1 MGKIVKNYES
11 FRGIE
16 PVKEEFIFKALA
28 NLFKGIYKRLSAKID
43 KLGEDFVAQ
52 KKFIKTDIL
61 NPMSA
66 DSLLTPLFKEY
77 KAKTQFNDQDCFDLI
92 SKIVDPDDG
101 VLSQTAIQGFVAE
114 RKTEGEKKMWSYM
127 LEKMR
132 NNMMVFLN
140 YGGQVAKN
148 FKIGQPLPKPAIKLD
163 AKSGEA
169 IKRTQDGKN
178 FIDTKDHLPLLK
190 KLIAPLTDDK
200 KKGEVMKWIE
210 TTVLPQMYKFS
221 DALNEQEVDKF
232 SGEGEGKGTIVLK
245 WKNVEI
251 ELKAPV
257 EGTTKYE
264 VTRSSSQKLVVAE
277 GKKIFA
283 DISGEAK
290 KGTTI
295 KLTGLT
301 SGTADGQVFE
311 IDGKSEYETGVLDQ
325 IKVDGKE
332 VESHKFGEGN
342 TGKEEPALSYEK
354 LKPIFD
360 NGQEVIFLL
369 PDVDATA
376 YDAKKKPEEQKDV
389 VGVGKMK
396 LIDDKNND
404 ESITFEHD
412 GKEFKAG
419 YNRIVGFPN
428 VAEEAEE
435 AKNNLAEI
443 KDDPEKM
450 KKVASYA
457 DFLKNGKEDDVKT
470 IGDMIE
476 DELSK
481 LK

>member
-1 MGKIVKNYES
+1 MKKIKNYES

-28 NLFKGIYKRLSAKID
+28 NLFKGLFKKIKD
-43 KLGEDFVAQ
+43 KIEKLGEDFNAQ
-52 KKFIKTDIL
+52 KTLIKTEII
-61 NPMSA
+61 NPKST
-66 DSLLTPLFKEY
+66 DSIFAPLFKEY
-77 KAKTQFNDQDCFDLI
+77 NAKPQFNDQDCFDLI
-92 SKIVDPDDG
+92 GKLVDPDDG
-101 VLSQTAIQGFVAE
+101 VLSQTAIQQFVAE
-114 RKTEGEKKMWSYM
+114 FKDENDKKAWTYI
-127 LEKMR
+127 LEKIR
-132 NNMMVFLN
+132 NNTMIFLN

-148 FKIGQPLPKPAIKLD
+148 FKIGQPLPKPAIKPEL
-163 AKSGEA
+163 KSGKA
-169 IKRTQDGKN
+169 IQRTPDGNN
-178 FIDTKDHLPLLK
+178 FVDQKHLTSLK
-190 KLIAPLTDDK
+190 KIIATLTDDK
-200 KKGEVMKWIE
+200 KKDDVMNWVNGTLI
-210 TTVLPQMYKFS
+210 PQMFKFS
-221 DALNEQEVDKF
+221 DALTEEEVDNF

-257 EGTTKYE
+257 EGSTKYE

-290 KGTTI
+290 KGATI

-311 IDGKSEYETGVLDQ
+311 IDGKSEYETGALDQ

-342 TGKEEPALSYEK
+342 KGKEEPALTYEK

-360 NGQEVIFLL
+360 SGKEVIFLL
-369 PDVDATA
+369 PDVDPIA
-376 YDAKKKPEEQKDV
+376 YDANKKPEEQKDV

-396 LIDDKNND
+396 AIDDKNSD

-428 VAEEAEE
+428 IAEEAEE

-450 KKVASYA
+450 KRVANYA
-457 DFLKNGKEDDVKT
+457 KFLKDARPEDIEALDDLMKEK
-470 IGDMIE
+470 
-476 DELSK
+476 
-481 LK
+481 

>member
-28 NLFKGIYKRLSAKID
+28 NLFKGLFKKIKAKIE
-43 KLGEDFVAQ
+43 KLGDDFNAQ
-52 KKFIKTDIL
+52 KTLIKTEII
-61 NPMSA
+61 NPKST
-66 DSLLTPLFKEY
+66 DSIFAPLFKEY
-77 KAKTQFNDQDCFDLI
+77 NAKPQFNDQDCFDFVGKL
-92 SKIVDPDDG
+92 VDPDDG
-101 VLSQTAIQGFVAE
+101 VLNQTAIQQFVAE
-114 RKTEGEKKMWSYM
+114 FKNENDKKAWTYM
-127 LEKMR
+127 LEKIR
-132 NNMMVFLN
+132 NNTMIFLN

-148 FKIGQPLPKPAIKLD
+148 FKIGQPLPKPAIKPDL
-163 AKSGEA
+163 KSGKA
-169 IKRTQDGKN
+169 IQRTPNGLN
-178 FIDTKDHLPLLK
+178 FVDQTHLPLLK
-190 KLIAPLTDDK
+190 KIIAPLTDDK
-200 KKGEVMKWIE
+200 KKAAVINWVNGTLI
-210 TTVLPQMYKFS
+210 PQMFKLS
-221 DALNEQEVDKF
+221 DALTEEEVDNF

-264 VTRSSSQKLVVAE
+264 VTRSSSQKLIVSE

-290 KGTTI
+290 KGATV

-311 IDGKSEYETGVLDQ
+311 IDGKSEYETGALDR

-342 TGKEEPALSYEK
+342 KGKDEPALTYEK

-360 NGQEVIFLL
+360 SGKEVIFLL
-369 PDVDATA
+369 PDVDPTS
-376 YDAKKKPEEQKDV
+376 YDANKKPEEQKDV

-396 LIDDKNND
+396 AIDDKNSD

-450 KKVASYA
+450 KRVANYA
-457 DFLKNGKEDDVKT
+457 KFLKDARPEDIEALDDLMKEK
-470 IGDMIE
+470 
-476 DELSK
+476 
-481 LK
+481 

>member
-28 NLFKGIYKRLSAKID
+28 NLFKGLFKKIKD
-43 KLGEDFVAQ
+43 KIEKLGDDFNA
-52 KKFIKTDIL
+52 KKTLIKTEII
-61 NPMSA
+61 NPKSTG
-66 DSLLTPLFKEY
+66 SIFTPLFNEY
-77 KAKTQFNDQDCFDLI
+77 NAKPQWNDQDCFDFI
-92 SKIVDPDDG
+92 SKMIDPDDG
-101 VLSQTAIQGFVAE
+101 VMSQSGIETFIADFKDE
-114 RKTEGEKKMWSYM
+114 TEKKMWRYIFESI
-127 LEKMR
+127 R
-132 NNMMVFLN
+132 NKTIVALQ
-140 YGGQVAKN
+140 YGGGPT
-148 FKIGQPLPKPAIKLD
+148 FKVGVKLPVPAIKPEL
-163 AKSGEA
+163 KSG
-169 IKRTQDGKN
+169 KK
-178 FIDTKDHLPLLK
+178 HLPVLK
-190 KLIAPLTDDK
+190 ALIAKLTDDK
-200 KKGEVMKWIE
+200 KKEEVKKWVNN
-210 TTVLPQMYKFS
+210 TVIPQMFELS
-221 DALNEQEVDKF
+221 DALTEQEVDNF
-232 SGEGEGKGTIVLK
+232 SGKGEGKGTIVLK

-251 ELKAPV
+251 ELKVPV
-257 EGTTKYE
+257 EGSTKYE

-277 GKKIFA
+277 GKKVFT

-290 KGTTI
+290 KGATI

-332 VESHKFGEGN
+332 VESHKFGEAN
-342 TGKEEPALSYEK
+342 AGKEEPTLSYEK

-457 DFLKNGKEDDVKT
+457 DFLKKGSDEDVKT
-470 IGDMIE
+470 INDMIE